1 MDRAF
6 VVGATGY
13 TGREVVRV
21 LCERGVST
29 IAHIRPDS
37 PRLEEWREYFG
48 KLGAPVNTA
57 SWEENAMTTAL
68 GRIQPTLIFNLV
80 GTTKARMKQEK
91 DASYEDVDY
100 GLIAMLLR
108 ATRGAV
114 LTPKLIH
121 LSAAGVGPNSTHAY
135 YQAKWKTEEEIRK
148 SDLPYL
154 VARPSFIIG
163 ADRDDSRSFEL
174 WGARLIDGAFL
185 VASLVGARKLYNR
198 YRSTTN
204 TRLAQAL
211 VRLALD
217 PNAINK
223 VIESEELR

>member
-1 MDRAF
+1 MHRAF

-21 LCERGVST
+21 LCEQEVPT
-29 IAHIRPDS
+29 VAHVRPDS
-37 PRLEEWREYFG
+37 PRLEKWREYFG

-68 GRIQPTLIFNLV
+68 GRFKPTLIFNLV
-80 GTTKARMKQEK
+80 GTTRARMKQEK

-108 ATRGAV
+108 ATQGAV
-114 LTPKLIH
+114 LTPKFIH
-121 LSAAGVGPNSTHAY
+121 LSAAGASANPTNAY

-148 SDLPYL
+148 SGLPYL
-154 VARPSFIIG
+154 LARPSFIIG
-163 ADRDDSRSFEL
+163 ADRDDPRPFEL
-174 WGARLIDGAFL
+174 WGARLIDGALFA
-185 VASLVGARKLYNR
+185 ASLVGARKLYNR

-204 TRLAQAL
+204 TGLAQAL

-217 PNAINK
+217 PNSTHK

>member
-1 MDRAF
+1 MHRAF

-21 LCERGVST
+21 LCERGVPT
-29 IAHIRPDS
+29 VAHVRPDS
-37 PRLEEWREYFG
+37 PRLEKWREYFG
-48 KLGAPVNTA
+48 KLGAQVNTA

-68 GRIQPTLIFNLV
+68 GRIKPTLIFNLV
-80 GTTKARMKQEK
+80 GTAQARMKQEK

-108 ATRGAV
+108 ATHGAV
-114 LTPKLIH
+114 LTPKFIH
-121 LSAAGVGPNSTHAY
+121 LSAAGVGTNRANAY
-135 YQAKWKTEEEIRK
+135 YQVKWRTEEEIRK
-148 SDLPYL
+148 SELPYL
-154 VARPSFIIG
+154 IARPSFIIG
-163 ADRDDSRSFEL
+163 ADRDDPRLFEL
-174 WGARLIDGAFL
+174 WGARLMDGAL
-185 VASLVGARKLYNR
+185 YAASLVGARKLYNR

-217 PNAINK
+217 PNATHK